1 MVERAT
7 ILSLVFAWALAL
19 ACCVAADIEGPM
31 AAAAAINDKPH
42 MGGDATDAVRS
53 NTVHLLA
60 PAQHGGELPA
70 SFFYA
75 RGLLYPE
82 ARTVL
87 RSTGRKSK
95 GCPA

>member
-1 MVERAT
+1 MVKRAT

-19 ACCVAADIEGPM
+19 SCCVAADVEGPM

-53 NTVHLLA
+53 NTVHL
-60 PAQHGGELPA
+60 GELPA
-70 SFFYA
+70 SFFFA